1 MVNTLR
7 QEGESV
13 NKNEYIIHPPVITA
27 AYTIGHIKPKKADRM
42 FAKFAKPAALFPC
55 FRVSLNH

>member
-13 NKNEYIIHPPVITA
+13 NKNEYILHPPVITA
-27 AYTIGHIKPKKADRM
+27 AYTIGHIEPKKADRM
-42 FAKFAKPAALFPC
+42 FAKFAKPAALSP
-55 FRVSLNH
+55 VLKGIVNH